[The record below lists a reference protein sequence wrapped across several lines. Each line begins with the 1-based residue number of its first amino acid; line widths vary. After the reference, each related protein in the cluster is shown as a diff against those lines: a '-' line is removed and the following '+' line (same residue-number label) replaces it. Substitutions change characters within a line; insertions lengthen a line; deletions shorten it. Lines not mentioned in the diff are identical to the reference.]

1 MRASAT
7 ILALLLVA
15 GTAVA
20 QDSPASSDYSKDTL
34 QRLFANAAQ
43 QEGENPI
50 RRTRGA
56 LDFNAFGTS
65 WRLNYVPRIMMAMH
79 GTLDGV
85 TNVVPDPFA
94 LTGTQIAT
102 SPRSWRTRR
111 EINREL
117 RRIEA
122 TERAKIRVTTR

>member
-15 GTAVA
+15 GLAVA
-20 QDSPASSDYSKDTL
+20 QDSPASRDYSKDTL

-56 LDFNAFGTS
+56 LEFNAFGTS
-65 WRLNYVPRIMMAMH
+65 WRLNYVPRIMMAMN
-79 GTLDGV
+79 GTMDGV
-85 TNVVPDPFA
+85 TNIVPDPFA
-94 LTGTQIAT
+94 LTGTEIAMT
-102 SPRSWRTRR
+102 PRSWRTRR
-111 EINREL
+111 EVNREL
-117 RRIEA
+117 RRIE
-122 TERAKIRVTTR
+122 EIGRAHV